1 MLQAGF
7 VPFLR
12 STAKLS
18 LAVML
23 AFGLFYPLQARAQKT
38 SPSPRTPQNNTPQN
52 NKRDRAIP
60 IQPTDPTDP
69 ADPNNN
75 NNDVTEP
82 TNVRPIAPESTILSV
97 QGGQRLMA
105 EAASA
110 ISDQNYTV
118 AAQKLQEA
126 RQIFNQLSNFYQ
138 QLAGSF
144 SGVDSRLFD
153 SNRNKALETAQVRDE
168 ATYQLALVHRAQNK
182 PELAVP
188 LLVQIIRSQQ
198 PTRELGK
205 KAYQQLLELGFVDTP
220 YPRPSRD
227 GDKPTPSQESPSG
240 PSNDKKDTAPTSS
253 NKQK

>member
-12 STAKLS
+12 STAKIS

-38 SPSPRTPQNNTPQN
+38 TPSPRTPQNNNPQN
-52 NKRDRAIP
+52 NTPNRAIP

-105 EAASA
+105 EAAIA

-153 SNRNKALETAQVRDE
+153 SNRNKALETAQMRDE
-168 ATYQLALVHRAQNK
+168 ATYQLALVHRSQNK

-227 GDKPTPSQESPSG
+227 GDKPTPSKESPST
-240 PSNDKKDTAPTSS
+240 PSKDKDTPPTSS
-253 NKQK
+253 NKPK